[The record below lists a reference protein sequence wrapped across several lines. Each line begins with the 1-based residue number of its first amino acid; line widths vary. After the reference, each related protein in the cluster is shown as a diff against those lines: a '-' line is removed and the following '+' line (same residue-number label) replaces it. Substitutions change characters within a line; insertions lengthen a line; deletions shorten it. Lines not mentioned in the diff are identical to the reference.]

1 MTEIKTGGRT
11 AGKAARQA
19 DSKATEKTPPRYEQA
34 RREVEDFIRVQGLKP
49 GDRLPSEDDLRREFG
64 WSRMTITRA
73 LNELTW
79 EGRLRR
85 VQGSGTYV
93 AEPAA
98 SGKPRR
104 ILVSSPVVHGNS
116 PAYSGD
122 DDYCAPLFAGIREE
136 AAAQRVDIVYQAA
149 GGIPEPSA
157 VEEYGVDGVL
167 SLAWRMDDLPRV
179 LSLHEAG
186 VRIVALALRSRAHHL
201 PLLSTDNFEGVSR
214 AVKHLLENGH
224 RRIAFSTV
232 NMANSD
238 VFERLSGFQYT
249 MAQAGLAVDPAYL
262 QVSGWRRDVSFLEAW
277 WRSMSPK
284 PTALLL
290 DGTDAPAVLAALRRQ
305 NVRIPEDLSV
315 IVVDEVQALR
325 HHDPPLTVLRQPTY
339 ELGRRGLAK
348 LLAMLSGTDQGGP
361 EVLPTELILRES
373 VRPCPVTDA
382 ILAVSFAAHETRP
395 PDAPTAALVK
405 TVSD

>member
-1 MTEIKTGGRT
+1 MTEIKTSRRGEPGKV
-11 AGKAARQA
+11 AKAARLP
-19 DSKATEKTPPRYEQA
+19 DGEIEKTPPRYEQA
-34 RREVEDFIRVQGLKP
+34 RREVENFIRERGLKP

-85 VQGSGTYV
+85 IQGSGTYV

-104 ILVSSPVVHGNS
+104 ILVSSPAVHGTS

-136 AAAQRVDIVYQAA
+136 AAAQRVDIVYQS
-149 GGIPEPSA
+149 GGVPESSA

-186 VRIVALALRSRAHHL
+186 VRIVALALRSRTHRL

-214 AVKHLLENGH
+214 AVRHLMEHGH

-249 MAQAGLAVDPAYL
+249 MAQAGLAVDPSYL
-262 QVSGWRRDVSFLEAW
+262 QVSGWRRDVPFLEAW
-277 WRSMSPK
+277 WRSMTPK

-305 NVRIPEDLSV
+305 SVRIPEDLSV
-315 IVVDEVQALR
+315 VVVDEVQALR

-348 LLAMLSGTDQGGP
+348 LLAIFSGTDDSKP

-373 VRPCPVTDA
+373 VRLCPIIDA
-382 ILAVSFAAHETRP
+382 ESEKESIAVVDVPKPAGF
-395 PDAPTAALVK
+395 TAAG
-405 TVSD
+405 

>member
-1 MTEIKTGGRT
+1 MTDIRASRRA
-11 AGKAARQA
+11 AGKMARKA
-19 DSKATEKTPPRYEQA
+19 DSEATEKRQPRYEQA
-34 RREVEDFIRVQGLKP
+34 RREVENIIRVRELKP
-49 GDRLPSEDDLRREFG
+49 GDRLPSEDELRREFG
-64 WSRMTITRA
+64 WSRVTITRA

-85 VQGSGTYV
+85 IQGSGTYV

-98 SGKPRR
+98 SGKTRR
-104 ILVSSPVVHGNS
+104 ILVSSPVVRANA

-136 AAAQRVDIVYQAA
+136 AAAQRVDIVYHAA
-149 GGIPEPSA
+149 GGVPGPSA
-157 VEEYGVDGVL
+157 AEEYGVDGIL

-179 LSLHEAG
+179 LTLHEAG
-186 VRIVALALRSRAHHL
+186 IRVVGLALRSRAHRL

-214 AVKHLLENGH
+214 AVTHLLENGH

-262 QVSGWRRDVSFLEAW
+262 QVSGWRRDVPFLETW
-277 WRSMSPK
+277 WRSMNPK

-305 NVRIPEDLSV
+305 NVRIPDELSIV
-315 IVVDEVQALR
+315 VVDEVQALR

-348 LLAMLSGTDQGGP
+348 LLAMLSGTDDGGP

-373 VRPCPVTDA
+373 VHPCSMTDESPA
-382 ILAVSFAAHETRP
+382 GEP
-395 PDAPTAALVK
+395 ALVNASSALVAARSL
-405 TVSD
+405 TT